1 MKEGK
6 KMKGALTKKV
16 TEKLKEII
24 HSEEFLIKAKAKE
37 SAFSRNRKLSFCDI
51 ISFMITTSKRCLQTE
66 LNIFCKKTGRDS
78 VSRQAFSKARE
89 NIKPEAIRELNENIS
104 TQIEKDARLKTYRGY
119 RLISVDGSVL
129 DLPSNEKLKEHFGY
143 ATNGTDVSHTA
154 ALAMIAYDVLNNIAL
169 WGELYS
175 YYDSEKKRI
184 FDVIDEIK
192 KRDTTKNPLFLL
204 DRGYPS
210 FELMY
215 QLSEN
220 KQNYLIRASS
230 NSLKEINEAT
240 QEDQQIIITRKEK
253 KITLRVINIK
263 LSNNVTE
270 KLLTNL
276 DETFTLEDFKTLYA
290 KRWRIETSYHYIKNA
305 QLLECFTGE
314 SINAIYQDF
323 YISLVVM
330 NIAATM
336 YMEQIREIE
345 KYESYRELKYNPS
358 FSALIFDIK
367 NDFAK
372 YLCSKN
378 MKSNFIKQYFQYKTI
393 MQFAYAVVPDRNRVR
408 RSSHQSKFKGHRKNI
423 L

>member
-1 MKEGK
+1 MKY
-6 KMKGALTKKV
+6 ALTKKV
-16 TEKLKEII
+16 VENLKQII
-24 HSEEFLIKAKAKE
+24 HSQEFLEKAKTKE

-51 ISFMITTSKRCLQTE
+51 ISFMITTNKKCLQTE

-89 NIKPEAIRELNENIS
+89 NIKPEAIKELNENIS
-104 TQIEKDARLKTYRGY
+104 IQIEKDARLKTYRGY
-119 RLISVDGSVL
+119 RLIGVDGSVL
-129 DLPSNEKLKEHFGY
+129 DLPSNEKLKEYFGCS
-143 ATNGTDVSHTA
+143 TNGTEVSHTS

-192 KRDTTKNPLFLL
+192 NRDTTKKPLFLL

-210 FELMY
+210 FELIFK
-215 QLSEN
+215 LSAN
-220 KQNYLIRASS
+220 KQNYLMRVSS

-240 QEDQQIIITRKEK
+240 QEDQKITIKRKKEE
-253 KITLRVINIK
+253 ITLRVINIK
-263 LSNNVTE
+263 LSNGVTE
-270 KLLTNL
+270 KLVTNL
-276 DETFTLEDFKTLYA
+276 DETFNAEDFKTLYA

-345 KYESYRELKYNPS
+345 KYEDYRSLKYNPS
-358 FSALIFDIK
+358 FSALIFNIK
-367 NDFAK
+367 NDFAQ

-378 MKSNFIKQYFQYKTI
+378 MKSNFIKQYFQYKSI
-393 MQFAYAVVPDRNRVR
+393 MQFAYAIVPDRNRVR
-408 RSSHQSKFKGHRKNI
+408 RFSQQSKFKGHRKNT